1 MARSHSHRG
10 NLLRALIS
18 GLGCAAG
25 ASCAFH
31 GDALQGAVF
40 EVQNP
45 DAPPAQWK
53 KLPLAGAEVLV
64 VWNGKPA
71 DDGDESRAV
80 CLRALSTFSDSQ
92 GHFAVPGWY
101 GFPSAKQAR
110 LQPPVSYVYLTGY
123 EEMPPQ
129 PAVDR
134 AWSPEAGVHL
144 MRKSRQPGAAAAR
157 EAVFS
162 AARDCPG

>member
-1 MARSHSHRG
+1 
-10 NLLRALIS
+10 
-18 GLGCAAG
+18 
-25 ASCAFH
+25 
-31 GDALQGAVF
+31 VF

-45 DAPPAQWK
+45 EAPPAQWK

-64 VWNGKPA
+64 VWNGRPV
-71 DDGDESRAV
+71 DDGGESRPV
-80 CLRALSTFSDSQ
+80 CLRALSAFSNAQ
-92 GHFAVPGWY
+92 GQFAVPGWY

-110 LQPPVSYVYLTGY
+110 LQPPVSYVYLAGY
-123 EEMPPQ
+123 EEIPAPPGI
-129 PAVDR
+129 DR

-144 MRKSRQPGAAAAR
+144 MRKTGRAGDPAAR